1 MMTVAQAAAAS
12 GVTVR
17 TLRYYDMVGLLHPD
31 QVSPAG
37 YRLYGEKAMDQLK
50 QILFFREAGF
60 TLKQIV
66 RIMGAP
72 GYDRRAALEA
82 QLRLLGARRQRLDR
96 VMELLRRTLEG
107 EETGFDAFDMKE
119 EEKMRDA
126 YAQEAFER
134 WGHTQAYRQSKQ
146 RWKGG
151 EDREMPLRFAAF
163 EACRDAGPGSEAAQA
178 AVKGLRDHIEKNYY
192 DVSDEIMLGLAQMY
206 ECDERFAR
214 TIDGWGSPGLAAFAA
229 QAIRLAAGEPPQ

>member
-1 MMTVAQAAAAS
+1 MTVAQAAAAS

-17 TLRYYDMVGLLHPD
+17 TLRYYDRVGLLRPD

-37 YRLYGEKAMDQLK
+37 YRLYGEGAMDRLK

-60 TLKQIV
+60 QLKQII
-66 RIMGAP
+66 RIMAAP

-96 VMELLRRTLEG
+96 VMDLLRRTLDG
-107 EETGFDAFDMKE
+107 EETGFDAFNIKE
-119 EEKMRDA
+119 EQKMRDA

-134 WGHTQAYRQSKQ
+134 WGHTPAYDQSE
-146 RWKGG
+146 RRRPGG
-151 EDREMPLRFAAF
+151 ADTAMAQCFAAF
-163 EACRDAGPGSEAAQA
+163 EACRDQGAHSQSARA
-178 AVKGLRDHIEKNYY
+178 AVAGLRAHIEKNYY

-206 ECDERFAR
+206 EEDPRFTR
-214 TIDGWGSPGLAAFAA
+214 TIDGWGTPGLAAFAA
-229 QAIRLAAGEPPQ
+229 QAIRVAVGETPR